1 MKSKLMIEPKLS
13 PAKAFQLRRAIGIQ
27 ATKKK
32 DYLRTMLSRHQLQA
46 FVRQRGDKINY
57 RDITGPSCTRPALR
71 NLNTERIVSTRNRIS
86 QTSCATRKGGS
97 D

>member
-13 PAKAFQLRRAIGIQ
+13 PAKEPSAADAIGIQ

-57 RDITGPSCTRPALR
+57 RDIPGLLVRGLRFSLPSDILEKAC
-71 NLNTERIVSTRNRIS
+71 V
-86 QTSCATRKGGS
+86 
-97 D
+97 